1 MVGIQRIIDKYA
13 GVIIVLFLSLFR
25 IFDKPGNE
33 RRKFLVIKLWAIG
46 DSILTLSLIKGIRES
61 YEGAIIDVLVRKR
74 VKDVFECYPVDSIH
88 NLDSISDLMKLL
100 RMQHYYDVV
109 FDCEPYLNLSAI
121 FAFLLGK
128 ERVGFSKQIR
138 SRLYT
143 KIIDFNKEQ
152 HMVQNYLDMLR
163 IMGKQYEA
171 QHLEKLSIPSEDK
184 KRVDDYFLNF
194 QGKIIV
200 GITPGVAETSKNR
213 MWFEDRFAEL
223 ADRIIDILKCEVI
236 FVDSPSNKKIVDKVI
251 SKMKQKPL
259 NSVGMFTLKETFY
272 LISGCNMFISND
284 SGAMHI
290 AAAQGCRTIGLF
302 GPNTPV
308 LWGPYGIGNIS
319 IYKTSLTPAIRN
331 DKGIFREGNREGYMG
346 CISVDDVFEAVK
358 ECATGLKK
366 N

>member
-1 MVGIQRIIDKYA
+1 MFGIQRIIDKYA

-25 IFDKPGNE
+25 IFDKPGTE

-61 YEGAIIDVLVRKR
+61 YEDAIIDVLVRKR
-74 VKDVFECYPVDSIH
+74 VKDVFECYPVDHIH
-88 NLDSISDLMKLL
+88 DLDSLSCLMKLL
-100 RMQHYYDVV
+100 RMQHHYDIV

-128 ERVGFSKQIR
+128 ERIGFSKQIR

-143 KIIDFNKEQ
+143 KIVDFSKDQ

-163 IMGKQYEA
+163 IMGKQFEV
-171 QHLEKLSIPSEDK
+171 QHLEKLHITPENK
-184 KRVDDYFLNF
+184 KRVDDFFLNF

-200 GITPGVAETSKNR
+200 GITPGVTKTSKNR
-213 MWFEDRFAEL
+213 MWFENRFAEL
-223 ADRIIDILKCEVI
+223 ADRIIDLLKCEVV
-236 FVDSPSNKKIVDKVI
+236 FVDSPGNKKIVNKVI
-251 SKMKQKPL
+251 SKMRQKPL
-259 NSVGMFTLKETFY
+259 NSLGLFTLKETFY
-272 LISGCNMFISND
+272 LISRCGIFISND
-284 SGAMHI
+284 TGPMHV

-308 LWGPYGIGNIS
+308 LWSPYGNGNIS
-319 IYKTSLTPAIRN
+319 IYKTRLKPSIQN
-331 DKGIFREGNREGYMG
+331 DKGIFREGDRDGYMG

-358 ECATGLKK
+358 KCLEIV
-366 N
+366 NYS